1 MLVTICSLRLSI
13 LLLLL
18 LKLNWNCFLVTQ
30 IQVEVYK
37 NPNLGFS
44 IAGGVGT
51 ISNPFHPNDHKVCRN
66 LAAIV
71 LVSGDKQKS
80 GRAKDK
86 GSVPPRLF
94 FCCFARL
101 H

>member
-1 MLVTICSLRLSI
+1 M
-13 LLLLL
+13 
-18 LKLNWNCFLVTQ
+18 VTQ

-51 ISNPFHPNDHKVCRN
+51 TSNPFHPNDNKVCRN

-71 LVSGDKQKS
+71 LVSGYKQKR

-86 GSVPPRLF
+86 GKCRHASSPAVSLVSTDSKEPGTGT
-94 FCCFARL
+94 CF
-101 H
+101 